1 MTDQEIAYLLGFRRT
16 GFMSKYLMPVIY
28 PRHREA
34 VKAAYG
40 LAANKLYGCRYH
52 AYPKHM
58 PPSKLRFK

>member
-1 MTDQEIAYLLGFRRT
+1 
-16 GFMSKYLMPVIY
+16 MSKYLMPVIY